1 MAVGGRMD
9 ARAWAMLVTLSILWG
24 GSFFFAKVALAE
36 LPPLT
41 LVWLRVAGA
50 AAALLVVVRVSGAL
64 MPATLRSWAPFAVMG
79 LINNVLPFSLI
90 FWGQSTITSGLAAI
104 LNATTPLFAIVLAH
118 LLTRDERL
126 TGARLAG
133 VLCGVGGVAVMIG
146 RDALAGIGANVI
158 AQLAVL
164 AAALSYGFAGIYGRR
179 FRGQAPIVTA
189 AGQVAA
195 SAAMLLPVALAL
207 ERPWTL
213 AAPGATTFAAVAGL
227 ALLSTALG
235 YVLYFKILAIAGATN
250 LLLVTLL
257 IPVSA
262 LLLGGLVLGEA
273 ISASQLGGM
282 VVIFAG
288 LAIIDG
294 RAIGFVR
301 GRPAL
306 SRQS

>member
-1 MAVGGRMD
+1 MTVGGRMD
-9 ARAWAMLVTLSILWG
+9 ARAWAMLVALSVLWG

-50 AAALLVVVRVSGAL
+50 AAALLVVVRLSGAL
-64 MPATLRSWAPFAVMG
+64 MPATLRFWAPFAAMG
-79 LINNVLPFSLI
+79 LINNVLPFALI
-90 FWGQSTITSGLAAI
+90 FWGQTTIASGLAAI

-133 VLCGVGGVAVMIG
+133 VLCGVVGVAVMIG
-146 RDALAGIGANVI
+146 RDALAGVGTNVI

-164 AAALSYGFAGIYGRR
+164 AAALSYGLAGIYGRR
-179 FRGQAPIVTA
+179 FRDQPPIVTA
-189 AGQVAA
+189 AGQVIA
-195 SAAMLLPVALAL
+195 STAMLLPVALVL
-207 ERPWTL
+207 EQPWTL
-213 AAPGATTFAAVAGL
+213 PAPGATTVAAVAGL

-262 LLLGGLVLGEA
+262 LLLGRIVLGEA
-273 ISASQLGGM
+273 VSASQLGGM
-282 VVIFAG
+282 AVIFAG

-306 SRQS
+306 PQS